1 MTQLIERPFALE
13 SSLKR
18 SDFPADFI
26 WGTATAAYQI
36 EGAAATDGRGPS
48 IWDTFS
54 KTPGKVRNGDTG
66 DVACDHYH
74 RYRGDLELM
83 KSLGFGAYRFS
94 VSWSRVIPH
103 GRGSVN
109 AAGLEFY
116 DRLLDAMLENR
127 IEPFATLYHWDLPQV
142 LEDAGGWLARDTA
155 FAFAEYAE
163 LMTRALGD
171 RLKNW
176 ATLNEPWCS
185 AFLGYGIGIHAPG
198 KTDFAASLQAGH
210 HLLLAHGLA
219 MPIIRQNVPH
229 AHAGIVL
236 NPAPVYPASPS
247 SADLAAAQRADGFQN
262 RWYFDPIFGRGY
274 PADTLEAYGDF
285 APKLEAGDLEI
296 IAAPIDFIGV
306 NYYSRN
312 VVADAPVS
320 TAPAPETLLGYRS
333 VRLEG
338 VPRTFFDWEVYP
350 RGLTDFL
357 ERVQRDYN
365 PASILITE
373 NGASYLDNVVDGSI
387 DDLERTAY
395 FQSHL
400 AASLE
405 AIRKGVKLD
414 GYFAWSFLDN
424 FEWAEG
430 YDKRFGLTH
439 VDFET
444 QARTVKSS
452 GQWFK
457 TFQIA

>member
-1 MTQLIERPFALE
+1 MIQLIARSFSLE
-13 SSLKR
+13 SALKR

-36 EGAAATDGRGPS
+36 EGAAATDGRAPS

-54 KTPGKVRNGDTG
+54 KTPGKVKNGDTG

-74 RYRGDLELM
+74 RYTADLELM
-83 KSLGFGAYRFS
+83 KNLGFGAYRFS
-94 VSWSRVIPH
+94 ISWSRVIPN
-103 GRGSVN
+103 GRGPVN
-109 AAGLEFY
+109 AAGLAFY
-116 DRLLDAMLENR
+116 DRLLDAMLER
-127 IEPFATLYHWDLPQV
+127 GIQPFATLYHWDLPQT

-155 FAFAEYAE
+155 MAFAEYADV
-163 LMTRALGD
+163 MTRALGD

-219 MPIIRQNVPH
+219 MPIIRENVPQ

-247 SADLAAAQRADGFQN
+247 SADVAAAQRADGFQN
-262 RWYFDPIFGRGY
+262 RWYFDPIFNRGY
-274 PADTLEAYGDF
+274 PADTLKAYGDF
-285 APKLEAGDLEI
+285 APVVEPGDMEI

-320 TAPAPETLLGYRS
+320 ANPAPEALLGYRN
-333 VRLEG
+333 VRLDD

-350 RGLTDFL
+350 QGLTDL
-357 ERVQRDYN
+357 LKRVQRDYN

-373 NGASYLDNVVDGSI
+373 NGASYLDQVIDGSI
-387 DDLERTAY
+387 DDPERTAY

-405 AIRKGVKLD
+405 ALRKGVKLD

-430 YDKRFGLTH
+430 YQKRFGLTH
-439 VDFET
+439 VDFAT

-457 TFQIA
+457 AFQTA

>member
-1 MTQLIERPFALE
+1 MTQLIERSFALE
-13 SSLKR
+13 AALKR

-36 EGAAATDGRGPS
+36 EGAAATDGRAPS

-54 KTPGKVRNGDTG
+54 KTPGKVKNGDTG

-74 RYRGDLELM
+74 RYTADLELM
-83 KSLGFGAYRFS
+83 KNLGFGAYRFS
-94 VSWSRVIPH
+94 ISWSRVIPN
-103 GRGSVN
+103 GRGPVN
-109 AAGLEFY
+109 AAGLAFY
-116 DRLLDAMLENR
+116 DRLLDAMLER
-127 IEPFATLYHWDLPQV
+127 GIQPFATLYHWDLPQT

-155 FAFAEYAE
+155 MAFAEYADV
-163 LMTRALGD
+163 MTRALGD

-219 MPIIRQNVPH
+219 MPIIRENVPQ

-247 SADLAAAQRADGFQN
+247 SADVAAAQRADGFQN
-262 RWYFDPIFGRGY
+262 RWYLDPIFNRGY
-274 PADTLEAYGDF
+274 PADTLKAYGHF
-285 APKLEAGDLEI
+285 APVVEPGDMEI

-320 TAPAPETLLGYRS
+320 ANPAPEALLGYRN
-333 VRLEG
+333 VRLND

-350 RGLTDFL
+350 QGLTDFL

-365 PASILITE
+365 PVSILITE
-373 NGASYLDNVVDGSI
+373 NGASYLDQVIDGSI
-387 DDLERTAY
+387 DDPERTAY

-405 AIRKGVKLD
+405 ALRKGVKLD

-430 YDKRFGLTH
+430 YQKRFGLTH
-439 VDFET
+439 VDFAT
-444 QARTVKSS
+444 QARTVKNS

-457 TFQIA
+457 AFQTA

>member
-1 MTQLIERPFALE
+1 MTQLIERSFALE
-13 SSLKR
+13 TALKR

-36 EGAAATDGRGPS
+36 EGAAATDGRAPS

-66 DVACDHYH
+66 DIACDHYH
-74 RYRGDLELM
+74 RYTADFELM

-94 VSWSRVIPH
+94 ISWSRVIPN
-103 GRGSVN
+103 GRGLIN
-109 AAGLEFY
+109 AAGLAFY
-116 DRLLDAMLENR
+116 DRLLDAMLER
-127 IEPFATLYHWDLPQV
+127 GIQPFATLYHWDLPQT

-155 FAFAEYAE
+155 MAFAEYADV
-163 LMTRALGD
+163 MTRALGD

-219 MPIIRQNVPH
+219 MPIIRENVPQ

-247 SADLAAAQRADGFQN
+247 SADVAAAQRADGFQN
-262 RWYFDPIFGRGY
+262 RWYFDPIFNRGY
-274 PADTLEAYGDF
+274 PADTLKAYGDF
-285 APKLEAGDLEI
+285 APVVEPGDMEI

-320 TAPAPETLLGYRS
+320 ANPAPEALLGYRN
-333 VRLEG
+333 VRLND

-350 RGLTDFL
+350 QGLTDLL

-373 NGASYLDNVVDGSI
+373 NGASYLDQVIEGSI
-387 DDLERTAY
+387 DDPERTAY

-405 AIRKGVKLD
+405 ALRKGVKLD

-430 YDKRFGLTH
+430 YQKRFGLTH
-439 VDFET
+439 VDFAT

-457 TFQIA
+457 AFQTA

>member
-1 MTQLIERPFALE
+1 MTQLIERSFALE
-13 SSLKR
+13 AALKR

-36 EGAAATDGRGPS
+36 EGAAATDGRAPS

-66 DVACDHYH
+66 DTACDHYH
-74 RYRGDLELM
+74 RYTADLELM

-94 VSWSRVIPH
+94 ISWSRVIPN
-103 GRGSVN
+103 GRGPVN
-109 AAGLEFY
+109 AAGLVFY
-116 DRLLDAMLENR
+116 DRLLDAMLER
-127 IEPFATLYHWDLPQV
+127 GIQPFATLYHWDLPQT

-155 FAFAEYAE
+155 MAFAEYADV
-163 LMTRALGD
+163 MTRALGD

-219 MPIIRQNVPH
+219 MPIIRENVPQ

-247 SADLAAAQRADGFQN
+247 SADVAAAQRADGFQN
-262 RWYFDPIFGRGY
+262 RWYFDPIFNRGY
-274 PADTLEAYGDF
+274 PADTLKAYGDF
-285 APKLEAGDLEI
+285 APVVEPGDMEI

-320 TAPAPETLLGYRS
+320 ANPAPEALLGFRN
-333 VRLEG
+333 VRLND
-338 VPRTFFDWEVYP
+338 VPRTSFDWEVYP
-350 RGLTDFL
+350 QGLTDFL

-373 NGASYLDNVVDGSI
+373 NGASYLDQVIDGSI
-387 DDLERTAY
+387 DDPERTAY

-405 AIRKGVKLD
+405 ALRKGVKLD

-430 YDKRFGLTH
+430 YQKRFGLTH
-439 VDFET
+439 VDFAT

-457 TFQIA
+457 AFQTA

>member
-1 MTQLIERPFALE
+1 MTPLIERPFALE
-13 SSLKR
+13 SALK
-18 SDFPADFI
+18 SNDFPADFI

-36 EGAAATDGRGPS
+36 EGAAATDGRAPS
-48 IWDTFS
+48 IWDTFT
-54 KTPGKVRNGDTG
+54 KTPGKVHNGDTG

-74 RYRGDLELM
+74 RYAADFELM

-94 VSWSRVIPH
+94 VSWSRVIPN
-103 GRGSVN
+103 GRGPVN

-116 DRLLDAMLENR
+116 DRLLDAMLER
-127 IEPFATLYHWDLPQV
+127 GIQPFATLYHWDLPQT
-142 LEDAGGWLARDTA
+142 LEDAGGWLVRDTA
-155 FAFAEYAE
+155 FAFAEYADV
-163 LMTRALGD
+163 MTRALGD

-198 KTDFAASLQAGH
+198 KTDFAASLQAAH

-219 MPIIRQNVPH
+219 MPIIRENVPR

-247 SADLAAAQRADGFQN
+247 SADVAAAFRADGFQN

-274 PADTLEAYGDF
+274 PADTLEAYRDF
-285 APKLEAGDLEI
+285 APKLESGDLEI
-296 IAAPIDFIGV
+296 IAAPIDFVGV

-312 VVADAPVS
+312 VVTDAPIS
-320 TAPAPETLLGYRS
+320 AAPAPEALLGYRN
-333 VRLEG
+333 VRLDN

-350 RGLTDFL
+350 QGLTDFL
-357 ERVQRDYN
+357 ERVQRDYS

-373 NGASYLDNVVDGSI
+373 NGASYLDQMVDGKI
-387 DDLERTAY
+387 DDPERTAY

-400 AASLE
+400 AASLA
-405 AIRKGVKLD
+405 AIKKGVKLD

-430 YDKRFGLTH
+430 YEKRFGLTH
-439 VDFET
+439 VDFAT

-457 TFQIA
+457 AFQSA

>member
-1 MTQLIERPFALE
+1 MTQLIERSFALE
-13 SSLKR
+13 AALKR

-36 EGAAATDGRGPS
+36 EGAAATDGRAPS

-54 KTPGKVRNGDTG
+54 KTPGKVKNGDTG

-74 RYRGDLELM
+74 RYTADLELM
-83 KSLGFGAYRFS
+83 KNLGFGAYRFS
-94 VSWSRVIPH
+94 ISWSRVIPN
-103 GRGSVN
+103 GRGPVN
-109 AAGLEFY
+109 AAGLAFY
-116 DRLLDAMLENR
+116 DRLLDAMLER
-127 IEPFATLYHWDLPQV
+127 GIQPFATLYHWDLPQT

-155 FAFAEYAE
+155 MAFAEYADV
-163 LMTRALGD
+163 MTRALGD

-176 ATLNEPWCS
+176 VTLNEPWCS

-219 MPIIRQNVPH
+219 MPIIRENVPQ

-247 SADLAAAQRADGFQN
+247 SADVAAAHRADGFQN
-262 RWYFDPIFGRGY
+262 RWYFDPIFNRGY
-274 PADTLEAYGDF
+274 PADTLKAYGHF
-285 APKLEAGDLEI
+285 APVVELGDMEI

-320 TAPAPETLLGYRS
+320 ANPAPEALLGYRN
-333 VRLEG
+333 VRLND

-350 RGLTDFL
+350 QGLTDFL

-373 NGASYLDNVVDGSI
+373 NGASYLDQVIDGSI
-387 DDLERTAY
+387 DDPERTAY

-405 AIRKGVKLD
+405 ALRKGVKLD

-430 YDKRFGLTH
+430 YQKRFGLTH
-439 VDFET
+439 VDFAT
-444 QARTVKSS
+444 QARTVKNS

-457 TFQIA
+457 AFQTA